1 MLKTRGA
8 VSCSLH
14 NTKPLLAKAGNR
26 LGEKF
31 DLLTDE
37 VAAFRKLVRD
47 RTYETRIKRQSLI
60 ALRAQHLTDGDLVPD
75 IREVR
80 SSIWIMIS
88 NENPSTHTTTKHS

>member
-1 MLKTRGA
+1 MTAFIGRREFLTLL
-8 VSCSLH
+8 LH
-14 NTKPLLAKAGNR
+14 NTNPLLAKAGNR

-37 VAAFRKLVRD
+37 VAAFWKLARD

-75 IREVR
+75 IRDVR
-80 SSIWIMIS
+80 V
-88 NENPSTHTTTKHS
+88 KLGL